1 MGIKAGSI
9 FVEILGKTRGL
20 RTSLGQSQGM
30 LSNFSSTGIHA
41 LGALT
46 KIAAGVTLAIT
57 GIGIAS
63 VKLASDFDSKMR
75 EVNTIARET
84 GEGFDN
90 MRKQVLNLSS
100 QLGKDATQMA
110 AALYQVQSAGYKG
123 AAGMTVLRESVK
135 LSIAGLAEMESVAK
149 AVTVAL
155 NVWGLSA
162 DHATKVT
169 DEMFKTVELGIIK
182 VEDIAGGL
190 GYAAANAEK
199 VGMSFSELMATIATL
214 TKAGI
219 QSRKAFVGVR
229 QILAAI
235 ITPSQEAKKAFE
247 GIGVSARTIKKE
259 GLIGVIEKIGKAT
272 EGDIEQIAKF
282 IPDVRSL
289 TAALSL
295 GGNMM
300 EIYAQNL
307 IEIGDSA
314 GATERAVEE
323 INKSFSRF
331 IEIYKTRFKNVLINV
346 GDAVTPII
354 KSMADSFLKPENLL
368 ELSKGIVNFAET
380 TIRALANL
388 PSFIGTIRVSFESLQ
403 HIILK
408 AQRAN
413 ATWARISSGW
423 VTKWGKLWG
432 EVIEDIDK
440 ELAANESK
448 QNDLIDSYAEIQAKV
463 NAMLPNF
470 DKLRAGIAAALV
482 PGVTETNKLKEE
494 LDKLKKKLT
503 ELNTSGKSDVI
514 EVTKEEQ
521 EAWNAEAEMFSE
533 RAKLQQEMHEWAVNY
548 KNEVKKIAAEAYLA
562 AQNMG
567 ELFGT
572 MIKDGGNTLNVLKKV
587 VGQLI
592 RMNLLKSV
600 TSTIGGVPVAGIVG
614 GFMQAFGFQHG
625 GAVSGMP
632 IVDVGRKVAVANE
645 NPNKPELILGADNLK
660 DLVTVNVISADPATT
675 ADFIIK
681 SFESAGQS
689 AHDRFYRGIGT
700 GGQRAA
706 IQRDGSRL

>member
-30 LSNFSSTGIHA
+30 LSNFSSAGIHA

-46 KIAAGVTLAIT
+46 KIAAGVTLAVT

-63 VKLASDFDSKMR
+63 VKLASDFDLKMR

-84 GEGFDN
+84 GEGFNN

-123 AAGMTVLRESVK
+123 AAGLTVLRESVK

-155 NVWGLSA
+155 DVWGLSS
-162 DHATKVT
+162 DDATKVT

-182 VEDIAGGL
+182 VENIAQGL
-190 GYAAANAEK
+190 GFVAANAQK
-199 VGMSFSELMATIATL
+199 VGMSFSELMATVATL

-219 QSRKAFVGVR
+219 QNEKAFTGIR

-259 GLIGVIEKIGKAT
+259 GLIGVIQKIGKAT

-282 IPDVRSL
+282 IPNIRAL
-289 TAALSL
+289 TATLAL

-300 EIYAQNL
+300 EKYQQNL

-346 GDAVTPII
+346 GDAVTPVI

-368 ELSKGIVNFAET
+368 ELSKGIVNFAEI
-380 TIRALANL
+380 TIKAFANL
-388 PSFIGTIRVSFESLQ
+388 PTIMGTIRVSFSSLQ
-403 HIILK
+403 HMILR
-408 AQRAN
+408 AQKGWILYQS
-413 ATWARISSGW
+413 ATQLTRGH
-423 VTKWGKLWG
+423 TQQLG
-432 EVIEDIDK
+432 EALSYVNG
-440 ELAANESK
+440 ELAANETK
-448 QNDLIDSYAEIQAKV
+448 QGDLIDSYAEIQAKV

-482 PGVTETNKLKEE
+482 PGTEEATGLLGE
-494 LDKLKKKLT
+494 LDK
-503 ELNTSGKSDVI
+503 I
-514 EVTKEEQ
+514 ESKTKELGTTVTSV
-521 EAWNAEAEMFSE
+521 AEDLNDGIVQNRIEYARLGYEIKGGTVKLGPFADGIQKVAEETGEISVQ
-533 RAKLQQEMHEWAVNY
+533 AQLAYQSLGEM
-548 KNEVKKIAAEAYLA
+548 
-562 AQNMG
+562 
-567 ELFGT
+567 FGT
-572 MIKDGGNTLNVLKKV
+572 MISSGGDAIQIIKKLI
-587 VGQLI
+587 GQYI
-592 RMNLLKSV
+592 RLNLLKSL
-600 TSTIGGVPVAGIVG
+600 GPMGGIVG

-632 IVDVGRKVAVANE
+632 IIDVGRNVAVANE
-645 NPNKPELILGADNLK
+645 NPSKPELILGSDNLK

>member
-1 MGIKAGSI
+1 MAIKAGSI

-63 VKLASDFDSKMR
+63 VKLASDFDLKMR

-84 GEGFDN
+84 GEGFNN

-135 LSIAGLAEMESVAK
+135 LSIAGLAEMESVTK
-149 AVTVAL
+149 AVSVAL

-162 DHATKVT
+162 DDATKVT
-169 DEMFKTVELGIIK
+169 DDMFKTVELGIIK
-182 VEDIAGGL
+182 VENIAQGL
-190 GYAAANAEK
+190 GFVAANAQK
-199 VGMSFSELMATIATL
+199 VGMSFSELMATVATL

-219 QSRKAFVGVR
+219 KNEQAFTGIR

-235 ITPSQEAKKAFE
+235 VTPSQEAKKAFE

-282 IPDVRSL
+282 IPNIRAL
-289 TAALSL
+289 TATLAL

-307 IEIGDSA
+307 IEIANDA

-331 IEIYKTRFKNVLINV
+331 IEIYSKRFKNVLINV
-346 GDAVTPII
+346 GDAVMPVIRE
-354 KSMADSFLKPENLL
+354 MAESFLKPENLQ
-368 ELSKGIVNFAET
+368 ELALSIVNFAEI
-380 TIRALANL
+380 TIKALSKL
-388 PSFIGTIRVSFESLQ
+388 PTYIGTI
-403 HIILK
+403 K
-408 AQRAN
+408 ATFVDFKNLALEGQKAFAIQMRI
-413 ATWARISSGW
+413 ATGW
-423 VTKWGKLWG
+423 FTKWGNDWG
-432 EVIEDIDK
+432 GVIDEINEDIEKNIKTQDG
-440 ELAANESK
+440 
-448 QNDLIDSYAEIQAKV
+448 LIDSYAGIQSKV
-463 NAMLPNF
+463 NDIIPSF
-470 DKLRAGIAAALV
+470 DVLREKILAALV
-482 PGVTETNKLKEE
+482 PGTEEAAGLLGE
-494 LDKLKKKLT
+494 LDKLEAKTEELGTTGTSVAEDLNDGVVQNRIEYARLGYEISSGTVKLGPFADGMQKV
-503 ELNTSGKSDVI
+503 S
-514 EVTKEEQ
+514 EETGEIPTQ
-521 EAWNAEAEMFSE
+521 AQLAYQSLGEM
-533 RAKLQQEMHEWAVNY
+533 
-548 KNEVKKIAAEAYLA
+548 
-562 AQNMG
+562 
-567 ELFGT
+567 FGT
-572 MIKDGGNTLNVLKKV
+572 MISSGGDALQMVKKLI
-587 VGQLI
+587 GQYI
-592 RMNLLKSV
+592 RLNLLKSL
-600 TSTIGGVPVAGIVG
+600 GPMGGIVG

-625 GAVSGMP
+625 GAVAGMP

-645 NPNKPELILGADNLK
+645 NPSNPEIILGADNLK
-660 DLVTVNVISADPATT
+660 DLVTVNVNTADPNTT

-681 SFESAGQS
+681 SFEKAGQS